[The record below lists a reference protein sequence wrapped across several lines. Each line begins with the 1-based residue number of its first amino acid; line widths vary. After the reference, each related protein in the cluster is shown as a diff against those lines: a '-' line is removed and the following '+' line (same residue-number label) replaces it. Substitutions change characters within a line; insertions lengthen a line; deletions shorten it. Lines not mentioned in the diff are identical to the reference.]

1 MTVAV
6 HQPLGALH
14 LGNDAV
20 RTDNIKLKST
30 GGPIPD
36 AIGPLQSFSKDTP
49 MDELRAFY
57 DKAGYIWIKGLIPA
71 EDVWKCRESYFD
83 YLSNTGLLK
92 QGTAPRDGIYC
103 GGDWK
108 MWIAPG
114 KLRRKFAQVQDTEYT
129 RKMVAAH
136 TAPWYRE
143 FCEHPAMKAFIERF
157 SGWADASLLERSLL
171 RPNIPGGEITQ
182 VHYDQIFLRAG
193 PPTSLTA
200 WVPIGDCPME
210 GGGLLYLENSVPLGQ
225 KLEAEF
231 NAAAAELTAEERIS
245 AFNRT
250 MMDTGYLEKDA
261 GRFSRLWQRR
271 WLAADY
277 EAGDVVIHNPYMI
290 HCSALNEHPAGIIR
304 LATDLRYFET
314 GMPHDTRWQKV
325 WTPDDGL

>member
-1 MTVAV
+1 
-6 HQPLGALH
+6 
-14 LGNDAV
+14 
-20 RTDNIKLKST
+20 
-30 GGPIPD
+30 
-36 AIGPLQSFSKDTP
+36 
-49 MDELRAFY
+49 
-57 DKAGYIWIKGLIPA
+57 
-71 EDVWKCRESYFD
+71 
-83 YLSNTGLLK
+83 
-92 QGTAPRDGIYC
+92 
-103 GGDWK
+103 
-108 MWIAPG
+108 
-114 KLRRKFAQVQDTEYT
+114 
-129 RKMVAAH
+129 
-136 TAPWYRE
+136 
-143 FCEHPAMKAFIERF
+143 
-157 SGWADASLLERSLL
+157 
-171 RPNIPGGEITQ
+171 
-182 VHYDQIFLRAG
+182 
-193 PPTSLTA
+193 
-200 WVPIGDCPME
+200 ME

-325 WTPDDGL
+325 WTVRHCALLSLYSPDY

>member
-1 MTVAV
+1 MTLLVEQSITAPSRVA
-6 HQPLGALH
+6 A
-14 LGNDAV
+14 
-20 RTDNIKLKST
+20 IELKST
-30 GGPIPD
+30 GGPITE
-36 AIGPLQSFSKDTP
+36 AIGLLQPFSKDTP
-49 MDELRAFY
+49 VEKLREFY
-57 DKAGYIWIKGLIPA
+57 DKNGYIWVKNLLPA
-71 EDVWKCRESYFD
+71 EDVWKCREAYFD
-83 YLSNTGLLK
+83 YLSDTGLLK
-92 QGTAPRDGIYC
+92 EGTSPRDGIYC
-103 GGDWK
+103 GGDWR

-114 KLRRKFAQVQDTEYT
+114 KLRRKFGLIQDTKYT
-129 RKMVAAH
+129 QKMVDAH
-136 TAPWYRE
+136 SAPWYRK
-143 FCEHPAMKAFIERF
+143 FCEHPEMKVFIERF
-157 SGWADASLLERSLL
+157 SGWKSATVLERSLL

-225 KLEAEF
+225 QLEVEF
-231 NAAAAELTAEERIS
+231 NAAAKDLSEEEKIS

-261 GRFSRLWQRR
+261 SKFSRLWNRR

-290 HCSALNEHPAGIIR
+290 HCAALNEDPDGHIR

-314 GMPHDTRWQKV
+314 GTPHDTRWEKI
-325 WTPDDGL
+325 WTPNDGL